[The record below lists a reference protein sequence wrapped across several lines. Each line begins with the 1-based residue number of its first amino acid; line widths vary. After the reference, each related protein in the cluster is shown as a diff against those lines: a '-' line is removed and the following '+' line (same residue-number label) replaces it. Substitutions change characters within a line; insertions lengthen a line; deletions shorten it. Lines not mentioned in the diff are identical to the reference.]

1 MRTLLF
7 VSSMRSWILFSL
19 LFLLGALRASAG
31 ENDWYVGTSGG
42 AFFNPSSRT
51 IRYGAALS
59 LEKQLSGRNFIEVT
73 LLGTVHPNRDLLKE
87 SELVLQ
93 GYYKPL
99 LSLGK
104 NSYGLLKVGPNVG
117 FGSIGVLFGAGVGF
131 EYGVV
136 FKSGLKFFIAQ
147 DNLLVFRGDDRFS
160 SGVSA
165 GIRIPL

>member
-1 MRTLLF
+1 MIITQIRDALLPKLGTHCRTNGTLIITQIRDDYWPIPLF
-7 VSSMRSWILFSL
+7 GKYYYLC
-19 LFLLGALRASAG
+19 G
-31 ENDWYVGTSGG
+31 
-42 AFFNPSSRT
+42 
-51 IRYGAALS
+51 
-59 LEKQLSGRNFIEVT
+59 NFIEVT